1 MNKSKVVIGDLQSKK
16 PQGTR
21 IKSKQSAWFLTI
33 NSNVRFEDNDQSIIE
48 FAKYFR
54 TVIEDLFNNK
64 DKLLSVL
71 YVRNKSYPLEY
82 DSASSEF
89 QLEKSPHT
97 QMLHVHGIFLFIHHS
112 NLLIRSKSLQNWIL
126 KELKSQLEGLDLP
139 VPKNIYVH
147 FDLIKNED
155 WESKEWNKQRMKDY
169 IEKNKSFDHNK
180 TKVLDKEPSSK
191 RNKIE
196 EFQNRMDEPCQ

>member
-1 MNKSKVVIGDLQSKK
+1 
-16 PQGTR
+16 
-21 IKSKQSAWFLTI
+21 
-33 NSNVRFEDNDQSIIE
+33 
-48 FAKYFR
+48 
-54 TVIEDLFNNK
+54 
-64 DKLLSVL
+64 
-71 YVRNKSYPLEY
+71 
-82 DSASSEF
+82 
-89 QLEKSPHT
+89 
-97 QMLHVHGIFLFIHHS
+97 MLHAHGIFLLIHHS

-180 TKVLDKEPSSK
+180 TKVLDEEPNPK

-196 EFQNRMDEPCQ
+196 EFQNRMDDHFQWNLANDDDCYEETEIQLSNEPERIEFKESKILNQGKSIPKIQLSVPNYVNYIVK